1 MKKSTAII
9 MLIIVTVIWGG
20 GFIGIKMALD
30 GGMSAGMLN
39 MARGFIFSAIVLL
52 AFPKQ
57 IMSMSKDQFVNGL
70 LVGTFNAL
78 GFITQAVGA
87 LYTTPSNSS
96 FLTTTNVVMVPFM
109 AWAIFKVRPK
119 LRNLLAVVVCMAG
132 MGVLTG
138 AFETEFILNIGDL
151 YTVIGAL
158 FFGLSIVFL
167 AKQPEGG
174 HFSTGAFMMGIT
186 LFAAG
191 VVYTVLFE
199 DVSFAAVPW
208 SKVILP
214 ILYLSIGSNFVAQS
228 MQIVAQRYLSAST
241 ACLILMLEGVFGS
254 IFSVMFGYEPFTM
267 NLLIGGGLIVCSLVL
282 SEIQFVKKK
291 DSGAIV
297 ERNQ

>member
-1 MKKSTAII
+1 MKKTTAII
-9 MLIIVTVIWGG
+9 LLVIVTVIWGG

-30 GGMSAGMLN
+30 RGMSAGMLN
-39 MARGFIFSAIVLL
+39 MTRGFIFSTVVFV
-52 AFPKQ
+52 AFPKNVL
-57 IMSMSKDQFVNGL
+57 SMSKAEFTNGM

-78 GFITQAVGA
+78 GFITQAIGA

-109 AWAIFKVRPK
+109 AWAIFKIRPK

-138 AFETEFILNIGDL
+138 AFETEFVLNIGDL

-191 VVYTVLFE
+191 LVYMLVFE
-199 DVSFAAVPW
+199 EISFAAVAW
-208 SKVILP
+208 TKVILP
-214 ILYLSIGSNFVAQS
+214 VLYLAICSNFIAQS
-228 MQIVAQRYLSAST
+228 LQIVAQRHLSAST

-254 IFSVMFGYEPFTM
+254 VFSVLFGYEPFTM
-267 NLLIGGGLIVCSLVL
+267 NLLLGGGLIVCSLVL

-291 DSGAIV
+291 DKGIV
-297 ERNQ
+297 PRE

>member
-1 MKKSTAII
+1 MKKSTAIL
-9 MLIIVTVIWGG
+9 MLIVVTIIWGG

-30 GGMSAGMLN
+30 GGMTAGTLN
-39 MARGFIFSAIVLL
+39 MARGFIFTAIVFG
-52 AFPKQ
+52 AFHQ
-57 IMSMSKDQFVNGL
+57 HILNMSRQELVNGI

-119 LRNLLAVVVCMAG
+119 LRNLVAVVVCMAG

-151 YTVIGAL
+151 YTVVGAL

-186 LFAAG
+186 LFMAG
-191 VVYTVLFE
+191 AVYTVFFE
-199 DVSFAAVPW
+199 DISLSAIPW
-208 SKVILP
+208 AKVIWP
-214 ILYLSIGSNFVAQS
+214 VLYLAVGSNFVAQS

-254 IFSVMFGYEPFTM
+254 VFSVLFGYEPFTV
-267 NLLIGGGLIVCSLVL
+267 NLLLGGGLIVCSLIL
-282 SEIQFVKKK
+282 SEVQVVKKK
-291 DSGAIV
+291 ETGQV
-297 ERNQ
+297 VKR

>member
-1 MKKSTAII
+1 MKKSTAIL
-9 MLIIVTVIWGG
+9 MLIVVTIIWGG

-30 GGMSAGMLN
+30 GGMTAGTLN
-39 MARGFIFSAIVLL
+39 MARGFIFTAIVFG
-52 AFPKQ
+52 AFHQ
-57 IMSMSKDQFVNGL
+57 HILNMSKEELVNGI

-119 LRNLLAVVVCMAG
+119 LRNLLAVVVCMTG

-186 LFAAG
+186 LFMAG
-191 VVYTVLFE
+191 AVYTVLFE
-199 DVSFAAVPW
+199 DVSLTAIPW
-208 SKVILP
+208 AKVIWP
-214 ILYLSIGSNFVAQS
+214 VLYLAVGSNFVAQS

-254 IFSVMFGYEPFTM
+254 VFSVMFGYEPFTI
-267 NLLIGGGLIVCSLVL
+267 NLLLGGGLIVCSLIL
-282 SEIQFVKKK
+282 SEIQIVKKK
-291 DSGAIV
+291 ETGEIV
-297 ERNQ
+297 KR

>member
-1 MKKSTAII
+1 MKKSTAIL

-30 GGMSAGMLN
+30 GGMTAGTLN
-39 MARGFIFSAIVLL
+39 MARGFIFTAIVFG
-52 AFPKQ
+52 AFHQ
-57 IMSMSKDQFVNGL
+57 HILNMSKAELLNGI

-119 LRNLLAVVVCMAG
+119 LRNLVAVAVCMAG

-186 LFAAG
+186 LFMAG
-191 VVYTVLFE
+191 AVYTVLFE
-199 DVSFAAVPW
+199 NISLAAIPW
-208 SKVILP
+208 AKVIWP
-214 ILYLSIGSNFVAQS
+214 VLYLAVGSNFVAQS

-254 IFSVMFGYEPFTM
+254 VFSVMFGYEPFTM
-267 NLLIGGGLIVCSLVL
+267 NLLLGGGLIVCSLIL
-282 SEIQFVKKK
+282 SEVQVVKKK
-291 DSGAIV
+291 ETGEIV
-297 ERNQ
+297 KR

>member
-1 MKKSTAII
+1 MKKSTAIL
-9 MLIIVTVIWGG
+9 MLIVVTIIWGG

-30 GGMSAGMLN
+30 GGMTAGTLN
-39 MARGFIFSAIVLL
+39 MARGFIFTAIVFG
-52 AFPKQ
+52 AFHQ
-57 IMSMSKDQFVNGL
+57 HILNMSKEELVNGI

-119 LRNLLAVVVCMAG
+119 LRNLLAVVVCMTG

-186 LFAAG
+186 LFMAG
-191 VVYTVLFE
+191 AVYTVLFE
-199 DVSFAAVPW
+199 DVSLTAIPW
-208 SKVILP
+208 AKVIWP
-214 ILYLSIGSNFVAQS
+214 VLYLAVGSNFVAQS

-254 IFSVMFGYEPFTM
+254 VFSVLFGYEPFTI
-267 NLLIGGGLIVCSLVL
+267 NLLLGGGLIVCSLIL
-282 SEIQFVKKK
+282 SEIQIVKKK
-291 DSGAIV
+291 ETGEIV
-297 ERNQ
+297 KR

>member
-1 MKKSTAII
+1 MKKSTAIL
-9 MLIIVTVIWGG
+9 MLIVVTIIWGG

-30 GGMSAGMLN
+30 GGMTAGTLN
-39 MARGFIFSAIVLL
+39 MARGFIFTAIVFG
-52 AFPKQ
+52 AFHQ
-57 IMSMSKDQFVNGL
+57 HILNMSREELVNGI

-119 LRNLLAVVVCMAG
+119 LRNLVAVVVCMAG

-151 YTVIGAL
+151 YTVVGAL

-167 AKQPEGG
+167 AKQPESG

-186 LFAAG
+186 LFMAG
-191 VVYTVLFE
+191 AVYTVFFE
-199 DVSFAAVPW
+199 DISLSAIPW
-208 SKVILP
+208 AKVIWP
-214 ILYLSIGSNFVAQS
+214 VLYLAVGSNFVAQS

-254 IFSVMFGYEPFTM
+254 VFSVLFGYEPFTV
-267 NLLIGGGLIVCSLVL
+267 NLLLGGGLIVCSLIL
-282 SEIQFVKKK
+282 SEVQVVKKK
-291 DSGAIV
+291 ETGQV
-297 ERNQ
+297 VKR

>member
-9 MLIIVTVIWGG
+9 LLIIVTVIWGG

-39 MARGFIFSAIVLL
+39 AARGFIFSAVVLL
-52 AFPKQ
+52 TFPKNVL
-57 IMSMSKDQFVNGL
+57 SMSKAEFTNGM

-151 YTVIGAL
+151 YTVVGAL

-191 VVYTVLFE
+191 VVYMLVFE
-199 DVSFAAVPW
+199 DISFAAVSW
-208 SKVILP
+208 GSVILP
-214 ILYLSIGSNFVAQS
+214 VLYLAIGSNFIAQS
-228 MQIVAQRYLSAST
+228 LQIVAQRYLSAST

-254 IFSVMFGYEPFTM
+254 IFSVMFGYEPFTT
-267 NLLIGGGLIVCSLVL
+267 NLLLGGGLIVCSLIL
-282 SEIQFVKKK
+282 SELQFTKKK
-291 DSGAIV
+291 AK
-297 ERNQ
+297 E

>member
-1 MKKSTAII
+1 MKKSTAIL
-9 MLIIVTVIWGG
+9 MLIVVTIIWGG

-30 GGMSAGMLN
+30 GGMTAGTLN
-39 MARGFIFSAIVLL
+39 MARGFIFTAIVFG
-52 AFPKQ
+52 AFHQ
-57 IMSMSKDQFVNGL
+57 HILDMSKEELVNGI

-119 LRNLLAVVVCMAG
+119 LRNLVAVVVCMAG

-151 YTVIGAL
+151 YTVVGAL

-186 LFAAG
+186 LFMAG
-191 VVYTVLFE
+191 AVYTVLFE
-199 DVSFAAVPW
+199 DISLSAIPW
-208 SKVILP
+208 AKVIWP
-214 ILYLSIGSNFVAQS
+214 VLYLAVGSNFVAQS

-254 IFSVMFGYEPFTM
+254 VFSVLFGYEPFTV
-267 NLLIGGGLIVCSLVL
+267 NLLLGGGLIVCSLIL
-282 SEIQFVKKK
+282 SEVQVVKKK
-291 DSGAIV
+291 ETGQV
-297 ERNQ
+297 VKR

>member
-1 MKKSTAII
+1 MKKSTAIL
-9 MLIIVTVIWGG
+9 MLIVVTIIWGG

-30 GGMSAGMLN
+30 GGMTAGTLN
-39 MARGFIFSAIVLL
+39 MARGFIFTAIVFG
-52 AFPKQ
+52 AFHQ
-57 IMSMSKDQFVNGL
+57 HILNMSREELVNGI

-119 LRNLLAVVVCMAG
+119 LRNLVAVVVCMAG

-151 YTVIGAL
+151 YTVVGAL

-186 LFAAG
+186 LFMAG
-191 VVYTVLFE
+191 AVYTVFFE
-199 DVSFAAVPW
+199 DISLSAIPW
-208 SKVILP
+208 AKVIWP
-214 ILYLSIGSNFVAQS
+214 VLYLAVGSNFVAQS

-254 IFSVMFGYEPFTM
+254 VFSVLFGYEPFTV
-267 NLLIGGGLIVCSLVL
+267 NLLLGGGLIVCSLIL
-282 SEIQFVKKK
+282 SEVQVVKKK
-291 DSGAIV
+291 ETGQV
-297 ERNQ
+297 VKR

>member
-1 MKKSTAII
+1 MKKSTAIL
-9 MLIIVTVIWGG
+9 MLIVVTIIWGG

-30 GGMSAGMLN
+30 GGMTAGTLN
-39 MARGFIFSAIVLL
+39 MARGFIFTAIVFG
-52 AFPKQ
+52 AFHQ
-57 IMSMSKDQFVNGL
+57 HILNMSREELVNGI

-109 AWAIFKVRPK
+109 AWALFKVRPK
-119 LRNLLAVVVCMAG
+119 LRNIVSVVVCMAG

-151 YTVIGAL
+151 YTVVGAL

-186 LFAAG
+186 LFMAG
-191 VVYTVLFE
+191 AVYTVFFE
-199 DVSFAAVPW
+199 DISLSAIPW
-208 SKVILP
+208 AKVIWP
-214 ILYLSIGSNFVAQS
+214 VLYLAVASNFVAQS

-254 IFSVMFGYEPFTM
+254 VFSVLFGYEPFTV
-267 NLLIGGGLIVCSLVL
+267 NLLLGGGLIVCSLIL
-282 SEIQFVKKK
+282 SEVQVVKKK
-291 DSGAIV
+291 ETGQV
-297 ERNQ
+297 VKR

>member
-1 MKKSTAII
+1 MKKSTAIL
-9 MLIIVTVIWGG
+9 MLIVVTIIWGG

-30 GGMSAGMLN
+30 GGMTAGTLN
-39 MARGFIFSAIVLL
+39 MARGFIFTAIVFG
-52 AFPKQ
+52 AFHQ
-57 IMSMSKDQFVNGL
+57 HILNMSREELVNGI

-119 LRNLLAVVVCMAG
+119 LRNLVAVVVCMAG

-151 YTVIGAL
+151 YTVVGAL

-186 LFAAG
+186 LFMAG
-191 VVYTVLFE
+191 AVYTVFFE
-199 DVSFAAVPW
+199 DISLSAIPW
-208 SKVILP
+208 AKVIWP
-214 ILYLSIGSNFVAQS
+214 VLYLAVGSNFVAQS

-254 IFSVMFGYEPFTM
+254 VFSVLFGYEPFTT
-267 NLLIGGGLIVCSLVL
+267 NLLLGGGLIVCSLIL
-282 SEIQFVKKK
+282 SEIQVVKKK
-291 DSGAIV
+291 ETGQV
-297 ERNQ
+297 VKR

>member
-1 MKKSTAII
+1 MKKSTAIL
-9 MLIIVTVIWGG
+9 MLIVVTIIWGG

-30 GGMSAGMLN
+30 GGMTAGTLN
-39 MARGFIFSAIVLL
+39 MARGFIFTAIVFG
-52 AFPKQ
+52 AFHQ
-57 IMSMSKDQFVNGL
+57 HILNMSREELVNGI

-119 LRNLLAVVVCMAG
+119 LRNLVAVVVCMAG

-151 YTVIGAL
+151 YTVVGAL

-186 LFAAG
+186 LFMAG
-191 VVYTVLFE
+191 AVYTVFFE
-199 DVSFAAVPW
+199 DISLSAIPW
-208 SKVILP
+208 AKVIWP
-214 ILYLSIGSNFVAQS
+214 VLYLAVGSNFVAQS

-254 IFSVMFGYEPFTM
+254 VFSVLLGYEPFTV
-267 NLLIGGGLIVCSLVL
+267 NLLLGGGLIVCSLIL
-282 SEIQFVKKK
+282 SEVQVVKKK
-291 DSGAIV
+291 ETGQV
-297 ERNQ
+297 VKR

>member
-1 MKKSTAII
+1 MKKSTAIL
-9 MLIIVTVIWGG
+9 MLIVVTIIWGG

-30 GGMSAGMLN
+30 GGMTAGTLN
-39 MARGFIFSAIVLL
+39 MARGFIFTAIVFG
-52 AFPKQ
+52 AFHQ
-57 IMSMSKDQFVNGL
+57 HILNMSKEELVNGI

-119 LRNLLAVVVCMAG
+119 LRNLVAVVVCMAG

-151 YTVIGAL
+151 YTVVGAL
-158 FFGLSIVFL
+158 FFGFSIVFL

-186 LFAAG
+186 LFMAG
-191 VVYTVLFE
+191 AVYTVFFE
-199 DVSFAAVPW
+199 DISLSAIPW
-208 SKVILP
+208 AKVIWP
-214 ILYLSIGSNFVAQS
+214 VLYLAVGSNFVAQS

-254 IFSVMFGYEPFTM
+254 VFSVLFGYEPFTV
-267 NLLIGGGLIVCSLVL
+267 NLLLGGGLIVCSLIL
-282 SEIQFVKKK
+282 SEVQVVKKK
-291 DSGAIV
+291 ETGQV
-297 ERNQ
+297 VKR

>member
-1 MKKSTAII
+1 MKKSTAIL
-9 MLIIVTVIWGG
+9 MLIVVTVIWGG

-30 GGMSAGMLN
+30 GGMTAGTLN
-39 MARGFIFSAIVLL
+39 MARGFIFTAIVFG
-52 AFPKQ
+52 AFHQ
-57 IMSMSKDQFVNGL
+57 HILSMSKDELINGI

-78 GFITQAVGA
+78 GFITQAIGA

-119 LRNLLAVVVCMAG
+119 MRNLIAVVVCMAG

-138 AFETEFILNIGDL
+138 AFETEFVLNIGDL

-186 LFAAG
+186 LFMAG
-191 VVYTVLFE
+191 AVYTVFFE
-199 DVSFAAVPW
+199 DISLAAIPW
-208 SKVILP
+208 TKVILP
-214 ILYLSIGSNFVAQS
+214 VLYLAVGSNFVAQS

-254 IFSVMFGYEPFTM
+254 VFSVLFEYEPFTV
-267 NLLIGGGLIVCSLVL
+267 NLLVGGGLIVCSLIL
-282 SEIQFVKKK
+282 SEIQIVKKK
-291 DSGAIV
+291 ETGAVV
-297 ERNQ
+297 ERKQ

>member
-1 MKKSTAII
+1 MKKSTAIL
-9 MLIIVTVIWGG
+9 MLIVVTIIWGG

-30 GGMSAGMLN
+30 GGMTAGTLN
-39 MARGFIFSAIVLL
+39 MARGFIFTAIVFG
-52 AFPKQ
+52 AFHQ
-57 IMSMSKDQFVNGL
+57 HILNMSREELVNGI

-119 LRNLLAVVVCMAG
+119 LRNLVAVVVCMAG

-151 YTVIGAL
+151 YTVVGAL

-186 LFAAG
+186 LFMAG
-191 VVYTVLFE
+191 AVYTVFFE
-199 DVSFAAVPW
+199 DISLSAIPW
-208 SKVILP
+208 AKVIWP
-214 ILYLSIGSNFVAQS
+214 VLYLAVGSNFVAQS

-254 IFSVMFGYEPFTM
+254 VFSVLFGYEPFTA
-267 NLLIGGGLIVCSLVL
+267 NLLLGGGLIVCSLIL
-282 SEIQFVKKK
+282 SEIQVVKKK
-291 DSGAIV
+291 ETGQV
-297 ERNQ
+297 VKR

>member
-1 MKKSTAII
+1 MKKSTAIL
-9 MLIIVTVIWGG
+9 MLIVVTIIWGG

-30 GGMSAGMLN
+30 GGMTAGTLN
-39 MARGFIFSAIVLL
+39 MARGFIFTAIVFG
-52 AFPKQ
+52 AFHQ
-57 IMSMSKDQFVNGL
+57 HILNMSREELVNGI

-119 LRNLLAVVVCMAG
+119 LRNLVAVVVCMAG

-151 YTVIGAL
+151 YTVVGAL

-186 LFAAG
+186 LFMAG
-191 VVYTVLFE
+191 AVYTVFFE
-199 DVSFAAVPW
+199 DISLYAIPW
-208 SKVILP
+208 AKVIWP
-214 ILYLSIGSNFVAQS
+214 VLYLAVGSNFVAQS

-254 IFSVMFGYEPFTM
+254 VFSVLFGYEPFTV
-267 NLLIGGGLIVCSLVL
+267 NLLLGGGLIVCSLIL
-282 SEIQFVKKK
+282 SEVQVVKKK
-291 DSGAIV
+291 ETGQV
-297 ERNQ
+297 VKR

>member
-1 MKKSTAII
+1 MKKSTAIL
-9 MLIIVTVIWGG
+9 MLIVVTIIWGG

-30 GGMSAGMLN
+30 GGMTAGTLN
-39 MARGFIFSAIVLL
+39 MARGFIFTAIVFG
-52 AFPKQ
+52 AFHQ
-57 IMSMSKDQFVNGL
+57 HILNMSREELVNGI

-119 LRNLLAVVVCMAG
+119 LRNLVAVVVCMAG

-151 YTVIGAL
+151 YTVVGAL

-186 LFAAG
+186 LFMAG
-191 VVYTVLFE
+191 AVYTVFFE
-199 DVSFAAVPW
+199 DISLSAIPW
-208 SKVILP
+208 AKVIWP
-214 ILYLSIGSNFVAQS
+214 VLYLAVGSNFVAQS

-254 IFSVMFGYEPFTM
+254 VFSVLFGYEPFTV
-267 NLLIGGGLIVCSLVL
+267 NLMLGGGLIVCSLIL
-282 SEIQFVKKK
+282 SEVQVVKKK
-291 DSGAIV
+291 ETGQV
-297 ERNQ
+297 VKR

>member
-9 MLIIVTVIWGG
+9 LLVIVTVIWGG

-30 GGMSAGMLN
+30 RGMSAGMLN
-39 MARGFIFSAIVLL
+39 MARGFIFSTVVFV
-52 AFPKQ
+52 AFPKNVL
-57 IMSMSKDQFVNGL
+57 SMSKAEFTNGM

-78 GFITQAVGA
+78 GFITQAIGA

-109 AWAIFKVRPK
+109 AWAIFKIRPK

-138 AFETEFILNIGDL
+138 AFETEFVLNIGDL

-167 AKQPEGG
+167 AKQPECG

-191 VVYTVLFE
+191 LVYMLVFE
-199 DVSFAAVPW
+199 EISFAAVAW
-208 SKVILP
+208 TKVILP
-214 ILYLSIGSNFVAQS
+214 VLYLSIGSNFIAQS
-228 MQIVAQRYLSAST
+228 LQIVAQRHLSAST

-254 IFSVMFGYEPFTM
+254 IFSVLFGYEPFTI
-267 NLLIGGGLIVCSLVL
+267 NLLLGGGLIVCSLVL

-291 DSGAIV
+291 DKGIV
-297 ERNQ
+297 PRE

>member
-1 MKKSTAII
+1 MKKSTAIL
-9 MLIIVTVIWGG
+9 MLIVVTIIWGG

-30 GGMSAGMLN
+30 GGMTAGTLN
-39 MARGFIFSAIVLL
+39 MARGFIFTAIVFG
-52 AFPKQ
+52 AFHQ
-57 IMSMSKDQFVNGL
+57 HILNMSREELVNGI

-119 LRNLLAVVVCMAG
+119 LRNLVAVVVCMAG

-151 YTVIGAL
+151 YTVVGAL

-186 LFAAG
+186 LFMAG
-191 VVYTVLFE
+191 AVYTVFFE
-199 DVSFAAVPW
+199 DISLSAIPW
-208 SKVILP
+208 AKVIWP
-214 ILYLSIGSNFVAQS
+214 VLYLAVGSNFVAQS

-254 IFSVMFGYEPFTM
+254 VFSVLFGYEPFTA
-267 NLLIGGGLIVCSLVL
+267 NLLLGGGLIVCSLIL
-282 SEIQFVKKK
+282 SEVQVVKKK
-291 DSGAIV
+291 ETGQV
-297 ERNQ
+297 VKR

>member
-1 MKKSTAII
+1 MTRDEFKN
-9 MLIIVTVIWGG
+9 
-20 GFIGIKMALD
+20 GI
-30 GGMSAGMLN
+30 
-39 MARGFIFSAIVLL
+39 
-52 AFPKQ
+52 
-57 IMSMSKDQFVNGL
+57 

-109 AWAIFKVRPK
+109 AWAIFKIKPK
-119 LRNLLAVVVCMAG
+119 LRNLIAVVVCMAG

-138 AFETEFILNIGDL
+138 AFETEFILNIGDVW
-151 YTVIGAL
+151 TVLGAL

-191 VVYTVLFE
+191 VVYMIFFE
-199 DVSFAAVPW
+199 EISFATVAW
-208 SKVILP
+208 KSVILP
-214 ILYLSIGSNFVAQS
+214 ILYLAVGSNFVAQS

-241 ACLILMLEGVFGS
+241 ACLILMLEGVFGA

-267 NLLIGGGLIVCSLVL
+267 NLLIGGTLIVCSLIL

-291 DSGAIV
+291 DTNAIV

>member
-167 AKQPEGG
+167 AKQPENG

-191 VVYTVLFE
+191 VVYMIFFE
-199 DVSFAAVPW
+199 EISFATVAW
-208 SKVILP
+208 KKVILP
-214 ILYLSIGSNFVAQS
+214 VLYLAVGSNFIAQS

-241 ACLILMLEGVFGS
+241 ACLILMLEGVFGA
-254 IFSVMFGYEPFTM
+254 IFSVLFGYEPFTM
-267 NLLIGGGLIVCSLVL
+267 NLLIGGTLIVCSLIL

-291 DSGAIV
+291 DTNTIV

>member
-1 MKKSTAII
+1 MKKSTAIL
-9 MLIIVTVIWGG
+9 MLIVVTIIWGG

-30 GGMSAGMLN
+30 GGMTAGTLN
-39 MARGFIFSAIVLL
+39 MARGFIFTAIVFG
-52 AFPKQ
+52 AFHQ
-57 IMSMSKDQFVNGL
+57 HILNMSKEELVNGI

-119 LRNLLAVVVCMAG
+119 LRNLVAVVVCMAG

-151 YTVIGAL
+151 YTVVGAL

-186 LFAAG
+186 LFMAG
-191 VVYTVLFE
+191 AVYTVFFE
-199 DVSFAAVPW
+199 DISLSAIPW
-208 SKVILP
+208 AKVIWP
-214 ILYLSIGSNFVAQS
+214 VLYLAVGSNFVAQS

-254 IFSVMFGYEPFTM
+254 VFSVLLGYEPFTV
-267 NLLIGGGLIVCSLVL
+267 NLLLGGGLIVCSLIL
-282 SEIQFVKKK
+282 SEVQVVKKK
-291 DSGAIV
+291 ETGQV
-297 ERNQ
+297 VKR

>member
-9 MLIIVTVIWGG
+9 LLVIVTVIWGG

-30 GGMSAGMLN
+30 RGMSAGMLN
-39 MARGFIFSAIVLL
+39 MARGFIFSTVVFV
-52 AFPKQ
+52 AFPKNVL
-57 IMSMSKDQFVNGL
+57 SMSKAEFTNGM

-78 GFITQAVGA
+78 GFITQAIGA

-109 AWAIFKVRPK
+109 AWAIFKIRPK

-138 AFETEFILNIGDL
+138 AFETEFVLNIGDL

-191 VVYTVLFE
+191 LVYMLVFE
-199 DVSFAAVPW
+199 EISFAAVAW
-208 SKVILP
+208 TKVILP
-214 ILYLSIGSNFVAQS
+214 VLYLSIGSNFIAQS
-228 MQIVAQRYLSAST
+228 LQIVAQRHLSAST

-254 IFSVMFGYEPFTM
+254 IFSVLFGYEPFTM
-267 NLLIGGGLIVCSLVL
+267 NLLLGGGLIVCSLVL

-291 DSGAIV
+291 DKGIV
-297 ERNQ
+297 PRE

>member
-9 MLIIVTVIWGG
+9 MLIVVTVIWGG

-30 GGMSAGMLN
+30 GGMSAGTLN
-39 MARGFIFSAIVLL
+39 MTRGFIFSAIVFC
-52 AFPKQ
+52 AFHQ
-57 IMSMSKDQFVNGL
+57 HILSMTKAEFVNGI

-78 GFITQAVGA
+78 GFITQAIGA

-109 AWAIFKVRPK
+109 AWAIFKIRPK

-138 AFETEFILNIGDL
+138 AFETRFVLNIGDL

-186 LFAAG
+186 LFMAG
-191 VVYTVLFE
+191 AVYTVLFE
-199 DVSFAAVPW
+199 DVSLTAIPW
-208 SKVILP
+208 TKVILP
-214 ILYLSIGSNFVAQS
+214 VLYLAVCSNFIAQS

-254 IFSVMFGYEPFTM
+254 VFSVLFGYEPFTM

-282 SEIQFVKKK
+282 SEIQIVKKK
-291 DSGAIV
+291 DSGEIV

>member
-9 MLIIVTVIWGG
+9 LLVIVTVIWGG

-30 GGMSAGMLN
+30 RGMSAGMLN
-39 MARGFIFSAIVLL
+39 MARGFIFSTVVFV
-52 AFPKQ
+52 AFPKNVL
-57 IMSMSKDQFVNGL
+57 SMSKAEFTNGM

-78 GFITQAVGA
+78 GFITQAIGA

-109 AWAIFKVRPK
+109 AWAIFKIRPK

-138 AFETEFILNIGDL
+138 AFETEFVLNIGDL

-167 AKQPEGG
+167 AKQPESG

-191 VVYTVLFE
+191 LVYMLVFE
-199 DVSFAAVPW
+199 EISFAAVAW
-208 SKVILP
+208 TKVILP
-214 ILYLSIGSNFVAQS
+214 VLYLSIGSNFIAQS
-228 MQIVAQRYLSAST
+228 LQIVAQRHLSAST

-254 IFSVMFGYEPFTM
+254 IFSVLFGYEPFTM
-267 NLLIGGGLIVCSLVL
+267 NLLLGGGLIVCSLVL

-291 DSGAIV
+291 DKGIV
-297 ERNQ
+297 PRE

>member
-1 MKKSTAII
+1 MKKSTAIL
-9 MLIIVTVIWGG
+9 MLIVVTIIWGG

-30 GGMSAGMLN
+30 GGMTAGTLN
-39 MARGFIFSAIVLL
+39 MARGFIFTAIVFG
-52 AFPKQ
+52 AFHQ
-57 IMSMSKDQFVNGL
+57 HILNMSKEELVNGI

-119 LRNLLAVVVCMAG
+119 LRNLVAVVVCMAG

-151 YTVIGAL
+151 YTVVGAL

-186 LFAAG
+186 LFMAG
-191 VVYTVLFE
+191 AVYTVFFE
-199 DVSFAAVPW
+199 DISLSAIPW
-208 SKVILP
+208 AKVIWP
-214 ILYLSIGSNFVAQS
+214 VLYLAVGSNFVAQS

-254 IFSVMFGYEPFTM
+254 VFSVLFGYEPFTV
-267 NLLIGGGLIVCSLVL
+267 NLLLGGGLIVCSLIL
-282 SEIQFVKKK
+282 SEVQVVKKK
-291 DSGAIV
+291 ETGQV
-297 ERNQ
+297 VKR

>member
-1 MKKSTAII
+1 MKKSTAIL
-9 MLIIVTVIWGG
+9 MLIVVTIIWGG

-30 GGMSAGMLN
+30 GGMTAGTLN
-39 MARGFIFSAIVLL
+39 MARGFIFTAIVFG
-52 AFPKQ
+52 AFHQ
-57 IMSMSKDQFVNGL
+57 HILNMSREELVNGI

-119 LRNLLAVVVCMAG
+119 LRNLVAVVVCMAG

-151 YTVIGAL
+151 YTVVGAL

-186 LFAAG
+186 LFMAG
-191 VVYTVLFE
+191 AVYTVFFE
-199 DVSFAAVPW
+199 DISLSAIPW
-208 SKVILP
+208 AKVIWSV
-214 ILYLSIGSNFVAQS
+214 LYLAVGSNFVAQS

-254 IFSVMFGYEPFTM
+254 VFSVLFGYEPFTV
-267 NLLIGGGLIVCSLVL
+267 NLLLGGGLIVCSLIL
-282 SEIQFVKKK
+282 SEVQVVKKK
-291 DSGAIV
+291 ETGQV
-297 ERNQ
+297 VKR

>member
-1 MKKSTAII
+1 MKKSTAIL

-30 GGMSAGMLN
+30 GGMSAGLLN
-39 MARGFIFSAIVLL
+39 MSRGLLFSLIVFC

-57 IMSMSKDQFVNGL
+57 VMSMTKDELKNGL

-109 AWAIFKVRPK
+109 AWVIFKIRPK
-119 LRNLLAVVVCMAG
+119 LRNLIAVVVCMAG

-138 AFETEFILNIGDL
+138 AFETEFILNIGDVW
-151 YTVIGAL
+151 TVMGAL

-167 AKQPEGG
+167 AKQPENG

-191 VVYTVLFE
+191 VV
-199 DVSFAAVPW
+199 
-208 SKVILP
+208 
-214 ILYLSIGSNFVAQS
+214 
-228 MQIVAQRYLSAST
+228 
-241 ACLILMLEGVFGS
+241 
-254 IFSVMFGYEPFTM
+254 
-267 NLLIGGGLIVCSLVL
+267 
-282 SEIQFVKKK
+282 
-291 DSGAIV
+291 
-297 ERNQ
+297 

>member
-1 MKKSTAII
+1 MKKSTAIL
-9 MLIIVTVIWGG
+9 MLIVVTIIWGG

-30 GGMSAGMLN
+30 GGMTAGTLN
-39 MARGFIFSAIVLL
+39 MARGFIFTAIVFG
-52 AFPKQ
+52 AFHQ
-57 IMSMSKDQFVNGL
+57 HILNMSREELVNGI

-119 LRNLLAVVVCMAG
+119 LRNIVAVVVCMAG

-151 YTVIGAL
+151 YTVVGAL

-186 LFAAG
+186 LFMAG
-191 VVYTVLFE
+191 AVYTVFFE
-199 DVSFAAVPW
+199 DISLSAIPW
-208 SKVILP
+208 AKVIWP
-214 ILYLSIGSNFVAQS
+214 VLYLAVGSNFVAQS

-254 IFSVMFGYEPFTM
+254 VFSVLFGYEPFTV
-267 NLLIGGGLIVCSLVL
+267 NLLLGGGLIVCSLIL
-282 SEIQFVKKK
+282 SEVQVVKKK
-291 DSGAIV
+291 ETGQV
-297 ERNQ
+297 VKR

>member
-1 MKKSTAII
+1 MKKSTAIF
-9 MLIIVTVIWGG
+9 LLVIVTIIWGG

-30 GGMSAGMLN
+30 GGMTAGTLN
-39 MARGFIFSAIVLL
+39 MARGFIFSAIVFCGFHQHIL
-52 AFPKQ
+52 
-57 IMSMSKDQFVNGL
+57 SMSKEELVNGM

-109 AWAIFKVRPK
+109 AWAIFKVKPK

-138 AFETEFILNIGDL
+138 AFETQFVLNIGDL
-151 YTVIGAL
+151 YTVVGAL
-158 FFGLSIVFL
+158 FFGLSIVYL

-186 LFAAG
+186 LFMAG
-191 VVYTVLFE
+191 AVYTLFFE
-199 DVSFAAVPW
+199 NISLSAIPW
-208 SKVILP
+208 TKVILP
-214 ILYLSIGSNFVAQS
+214 VLYLAVGSNFIAQS
-228 MQIVAQRYLSAST
+228 LQIVAQRYLSAST

-254 IFSVMFGYEPFTM
+254 VFSVLFGYEPFTM
-267 NLLIGGGLIVCSLVL
+267 NLFIGGSLIVCSLIL
-282 SEIQFVKKK
+282 SEIQIVKKK
-291 DSGAIV
+291 ETGEIV

>member
-1 MKKSTAII
+1 MKKSTAIV
-9 MLIIVTVIWGG
+9 LLVIVTVIWGG

-30 GGMSAGMLN
+30 NGMSAGMLN
-39 MARGFIFSAIVLL
+39 MVRGLIFSLVVFI
-52 AFPKQ
+52 AFPKKVL
-57 IMSMSKDQFVNGL
+57 SMPKAEFTNGL

-78 GFITQAVGA
+78 GFITQAIGA

-109 AWAIFKVRPK
+109 AWAIFKIRPK

-138 AFETEFILNIGDL
+138 AFETEFVLNIGDL

-191 VVYTVLFE
+191 LVYMLVFEEISFSAVAWTKVV
-199 DVSFAAVPW
+199 
-208 SKVILP
+208 LP
-214 ILYLSIGSNFVAQS
+214 VLYLSIGSNFIAQS
-228 MQIVAQRYLSAST
+228 LQIVAQRHLSAST

-254 IFSVMFGYEPFTM
+254 IFSVMFGYEPFTV
-267 NLLIGGGLIVCSLVL
+267 NLLLGGGLIVCSLIL

-291 DSGAIV
+291 DKGIAP
-297 ERNQ
+297 R

>member
-1 MKKSTAII
+1 MKKSTAIL

-20 GFIGIKMALD
+20 GFIGIKIALD
-30 GGMSAGMLN
+30 LGMSAGLLN
-39 MARGFIFSAIVLL
+39 MCRGLIFSVIVFS

-57 IMSMSKDQFVNGL
+57 VLSMTKDEFKNGI

-78 GFITQAVGA
+78 GFVTQAVGA

-109 AWAIFKVRPK
+109 AWAIFKIRPK
-119 LRNLLAVVVCMAG
+119 LRNLIAVVVCMAG

-138 AFETEFILNIGDL
+138 AFETEFILNIGDVW
-151 YTVIGAL
+151 TVLGAL

-191 VVYTVLFE
+191 VVYMVFFE
-199 DVSFAAVPW
+199 EVNFAMVSW
-208 SKVILP
+208 TKVILP
-214 ILYLSIGSNFVAQS
+214 ILYLAVGSNFVAQS

-241 ACLILMLEGVFGS
+241 ACLILMLEGVFGA

-267 NLLIGGGLIVCSLVL
+267 NLLVGGALIVCSLIL

-291 DSGAIV
+291 DTNTIV